1 MAVDQKDIKRINEG
15 LKKRAVSLPALKRM
29 VAKMRASSKKKTAL
43 PDLKA
48 QAYNLRVFETQL
60 KNMEQK
66 LDDDVLSVK
75 AFEALPASQQRLILT
90 RLENIKKRVEK
101 QVTDTGK
108 LSKESPKFENAPF
121 TCRSDFDKC
130 MKMKSTTA
138 AWCYFAFYVCVMRSL
153 LPFMK

>member
-1 MAVDQKDIKRINEG
+1 MAVDQKDIKQINEG
-15 LKKRAVSLPALKRM
+15 LKKRAVSLPVLKRM
-29 VAKMRASSKKKTAL
+29 VAKMRASSRKKTAL

-60 KNMEQK
+60 KSLEQK
-66 LDDDVLSVK
+66 LDDDLLSVK
-75 AFEALPASQQRLILT
+75 AFEALPRSQQKLILT

-101 QVTDTGK
+101 QVSDAGK
-108 LSKESPKFENAPF
+108 HSKEPPEFENAPF

-130 MKMKSTTA
+130 MGLKSTTS

>member
-1 MAVDQKDIKRINEG
+1 MAVDQKDIKQINEG

-29 VAKMRASSKKKTAL
+29 VAKLRASSRKKTAV

-60 KNMEQK
+60 KSLEQK
-66 LDDDVLSVK
+66 LDDDLLSMK
-75 AFEALPASQQRLILT
+75 AFEALSPSQKKLILT

-101 QVTDTGK
+101 QVLDTDK
-108 LSKESPKFENAPF
+108 HSKAPPKFENAPF

-130 MKMKSTTA
+130 MGLKSTNA
-138 AWCYFAFYVCVMRSL
+138 YWCHFAFYVCVMRSL